1 MTETIALAVSELIFQ
16 SRIRAAAEALGLAI
30 AVADVPASL
39 DAAIATRPAALVV
52 DLQDRG
58 IDPVAAIGAAKAAG
72 LRVLAFGRHTDAASL
87 RAARTAG
94 ADTVVPRS
102 QLNAEMPALLRAL
115 VELPDTA
122 KR

>member
-1 MTETIALAVSELIFQ
+1 MTETITVAVSELIFQ
-16 SRIRAAAEALGLAI
+16 SRIRAAAEALGLSI
-30 AVADVPASL
+30 AVADAPASL
-39 DAAIATRPAALVV
+39 DAAIAARPAALIV
-52 DLQDRG
+52 DLQDRS
-58 IDPVAAIGAAKAAG
+58 IDPVAAITAGKAAG

-102 QLNAEMPALLRAL
+102 QLNAEMPALLSEL
-115 VELPDTA
+115 VESPDSA

>member
-1 MTETIALAVSELIFQ
+1 MSRTIAVAVSELIFQ

-30 AVADVPASL
+30 AVADGPASL
-39 DAAIATRPAALVV
+39 DATIAARPAALVV
-52 DLQDRG
+52 DLQDRS
-58 IDPVAAIGAAKAAG
+58 IDPIAAITAAKAAG

-102 QLNAEMPALLRAL
+102 QLNAEMPSLLREL
-115 VELPDTA
+115 VESPDTA